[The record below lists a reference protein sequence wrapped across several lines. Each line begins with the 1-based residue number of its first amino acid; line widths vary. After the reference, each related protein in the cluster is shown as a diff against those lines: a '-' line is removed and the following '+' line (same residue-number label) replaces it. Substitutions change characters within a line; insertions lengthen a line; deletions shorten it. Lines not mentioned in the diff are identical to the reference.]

1 MFNVSE
7 RTFWFIIIFISII
20 CICMMF
26 YNSRSC
32 CQINRYSNLKYK
44 TTYSYDDHFSQKSDN
59 QNITSETIRK
69 KQNRKHTESKQIYKS
84 PKNNIISIKDQTK
97 QLELKLKN
105 NKTIKSQYVKL
116 SDDKTLNKIKRPI
129 VKQPIVKQPIV
140 KQQLKPTIRLFFAEW
155 CGHCNDFKPIWFEL
169 KKQYEN
175 KINFEEIDCSHNNPE
190 LEYVEGFPTIS
201 IYDKNN
207 KYLENYENDR
217 SKNAFK
223 QFLDYLSQ

>member
-1 MFNVSE
+1 
-7 RTFWFIIIFISII
+7 
-20 CICMMF
+20 MF

-44 TTYSYDDHFSQKSDN
+44 TAYSYDDHFSQKSDSKN
-59 QNITSETIRK
+59 VTSETIRK

-84 PKNNIISIKDQTK
+84 PKNNIISIKDQKK

-105 NKTIKSQYVKL
+105 NKTIKSQYIK
-116 SDDKTLNKIKRPI
+116 SSNDTISNK
-129 VKQPIVKQPIV
+129 VKQPIV

-169 KKQYEN
+169 KKIYEN
-175 KINFEEIDCSHNNPE
+175 KINFEEVDCSHNNPE

-207 KYLENYENDR
+207 NYIENYENDR
-217 SKNAFK
+217 SKYAFK